1 MATEIL
7 EGYEIFRF
15 LRPDQVKE
23 LSDTAETISL
33 QTGETVYQRGEKAR
47 HFFVVQSGQV
57 SLRLPGPEG
66 VSILIDQLNQGAV
79 FGSCICLDIDS
90 YSATAQC
97 NGSSQLLKIDASALK
112 HMMED
117 DLRAGYA
124 IQTYISKTYFKRYID
139 TMSKLQAIIMNIPL
153 ATG

>member
-7 EGYEIFRF
+7 GGHEIFRF
-15 LRPDQVKE
+15 LRPDQVKT
-23 LSDTAETISL
+23 LSDTAETVSL
-33 QTGETVYQRGEKAR
+33 QAGEQVYQRGERAT
-47 HFFVVQSGQV
+47 FLYVVLAGKV

-90 YSATAQC
+90 YSATAHC
-97 NGSSQLLKIDASALK
+97 TTDVQLLKIDAGSLK

-124 IQTYISKTYFKRYID
+124 IQEHISKTYFKRYIN

-153 ATG
+153 ATA

>member
-7 EGYEIFRF
+7 EGHEIFRF

-23 LSDTAETISL
+23 LSDTAETVSL
-33 QTGETVYQRGEKAR
+33 QTGETVYQRGEKAS

-66 VSILIDQLNQGAV
+66 VSILIDQLNRGAV

-97 NGSSQLLKIDASALK
+97 TGDSQLLKIDAAALK

-153 ATG
+153 AIS